1 MDLPGAGPKL
11 ISAVIAANPNTVVI
25 TQSGSPIN
33 MLPWSDKAT
42 TQVHTWYG
50 GNETGNGIADVL
62 FGDVNPSAKLP
73 TSFPRRV
80 EDNPT
85 YLCFGSERGN
95 VIYGESIYV
104 GYRFYEKVGKEVLFP
119 FGCVAKDN
127 FSIITMLIAFS
138 HGLSYTTFEFSDL
151 QVSSTGVILKVANIG
166 KVSGAEVVQVYVA
179 ADPKTSSIAR
189 PKKELKGF
197 TKVFLEPG
205 QSVEV
210 SIALDRFA
218 TTFWDQV
225 LNKWV
230 NEKGEYRVLVGK
242 SSAEIE
248 LRGSFKQ
255 GETTTWTGL

>member
-1 MDLPGAGPKL
+1 MDLPGGVPKL
-11 ISAVIAANPNTVVI
+11 ISAVVAVNPNTVVI

-73 TSFPRRV
+73 MSFPRRV

-104 GYRFYEKVGKEVLFP
+104 GYRYYEKVGKEVLFP
-119 FGCVAKDN
+119 FGCVAKGN
-127 FSIITMLIAFS
+127 FPVITMLMVFS
-138 HGLSYTTFEFSDL
+138 HGLSYTTFKFSDL
-151 QVSSTGVILKVANIG
+151 QVSSTEVSLKVANIG
-166 KVSGAEVVQVYVA
+166 KVTGAEVVQVYVA

-197 TKVFLEPG
+197 TKVLLEPG

-210 SIALDRFA
+210 SIPLDRFA
-218 TTFWDQV
+218 TTFWDQA

-230 NEKGEYRVLVGK
+230 NEKGEYTVMVGR
-242 SSAEIE
+242 SSADIVLE
-248 LRGSFKQ
+248 GSFMQ
-255 GETTTWTGL
+255 EEATTWTGL